1 MELKVFKNF
10 ELLVEASGKQE
21 SMSSKCD
28 VMIEQQEY
36 QKIVSQFQDDTESE
50 YQSAINKK
58 RGLDIKSIPKWFWFV
73 LLFFAYDNL
82 LIWFSTPLIFYP
94 MLLVGIIIAIIF
106 ATGNGYIIS
115 AFIRMVK
122 LIFQVGKN
130 NLTKKQV

>member
-1 MELKVFKNF
+1 
-10 ELLVEASGKQE
+10 
-21 SMSSKCD
+21 MSSKCD